1 MSTENKNG
9 KNSLNPSNVR
19 VRAKVQELL
28 NDNMRRPQGM
38 FHGTELNESG
48 FIHDLFK
55 HFELTPKK
63 Q

>member
-1 MSTENKNG
+1 MKTANK
-9 KNSLNPSNVR
+9 KSQPSEAR

-55 HFELTPKK
+55 NFEITPKK